1 MLLVNRVHVRVCSL
15 PFLAHCEEQKVNP
28 KLTLPY
34 WDFTIEEQDAELSF
48 NDNLKIDSPL
58 FQESWFGSSDPED
71 NVVSSLFLP
80 PSLSLSLSF
89 WTTEELVSCQ
99 RRAFRE
105 NDGLHPSRVCS
116 VSDRYV
122 GVSTDFVASGVV
134 KHGGSNT
141 WPMRTSPRVY
151 LWRVVA
157 VKHRRRRDL
166 IFRVGGNALGMRA
179 LKLAV
184 A

>member
-48 NDNLKIDSPL
+48 NDDLKIDSPL

-80 PSLSLSLSF
+80 LSLSLSLSGPRRNWF
-89 WTTEELVSCQ
+89 RAREE
-99 RRAFRE
+99 RFERMTGYTRP
-105 NDGLHPSRVCS
+105 G
-116 VSDRYV
+116 
-122 GVSTDFVASGVV
+122 FVRCTIDTSAS
-134 KHGGSNT
+134 
-141 WPMRTSPRVY
+141 PQTS
-151 LWRVVA
+151 L
-157 VKHRRRRDL
+157 
-166 IFRVGGNALGMRA
+166 
-179 LKLAV
+179 LAEW
-184 A
+184 